1 MRKTLN
7 RENIA
12 GRIYDINLEKKVTG
26 PSSKVPGTQYIA
38 GDIDIATDEDALN
51 IVTVHYSYVTETTS
65 KGNADKRYPVL
76 ANLIENAKTIVADG
90 KENAT
95 IVKVGGSTLSL
106 NEFFTENAKT
116 EKNPDGLVS
125 SKRNEGGFISIVSK
139 LNEKDDRNTFECD
152 MFITNAKTIQADPD
166 NNIPKDYLVLKGIIF
181 DYTGAILPMDFTVRS
196 EGGIKYFESLD
207 ISDKNP
213 VFTKVWGNIESQT
226 IVRTYEEESSF
237 GEPVVKESTRTIR
250 EWTVTGAAKEPY
262 EIGDSENGV
271 TKEEIVAKTQ
281 DRNKKLAEQ
290 KTRAEEYRA
299 SKENAST
306 PVAASNSDISFNF

>member
-125 SKRNEGGFISIVSK
+125 SKRN
-139 LNEKDDRNTFECD
+139 
-152 MFITNAKTIQADPD
+152 
-166 NNIPKDYLVLKGIIF
+166 
-181 DYTGAILPMDFTVRS
+181 
-196 EGGIKYFESLD
+196 
-207 ISDKNP
+207 
-213 VFTKVWGNIESQT
+213 
-226 IVRTYEEESSF
+226 
-237 GEPVVKESTRTIR
+237 
-250 EWTVTGAAKEPY
+250 
-262 EIGDSENGV
+262 
-271 TKEEIVAKTQ
+271 
-281 DRNKKLAEQ
+281 
-290 KTRAEEYRA
+290 
-299 SKENAST
+299 
-306 PVAASNSDISFNF
+306 